1 MKDWGMTVFCIAI
14 FVIAIVSHTEGKGR
28 DGFDN
33 RSMTYF
39 NENEGKTNTSGS
51 AFASAFANEKIRNT
65 FMRDIVKDEMLKV
78 AKVASP
84 SEEKGVF
91 VVKNSSVH
99 FEGMKIECSKNA
111 YTLNVNGRSLI
122 ELFCCEIG
130 GMDLSKKPF
139 GVGSGKAIMENVSM
153 IPTRDFGCLKA
164 PLMEGK
170 EYLEFVLRESGFV
183 DAIIGMKESSLL
195 CGGSFVRVSVMEC
208 NFKNITRGRAEN
220 GKQEE
225 LKLFAETCEV
235 SGSYFVDCFQPYY
248 GTVVAP
254 SKISF
259 SCKNTS
265 YVGCANSAVEEK
277 NQTFNERK
285 VFAEGDIKITD
296 CFFKCTSPTD
306 SGGALAIFGE
316 STTCELLRC
325 WFNECSSGNENQDDT
340 CQGGC
345 AHLRYL
351 LKAYIFD
358 INATNSNCS
367 YVCGGIQVRNLTDC
381 QIKSCCFINCSAQYY
396 SLLSICEH
404 KSGTVSSCIIKN
416 GNASVN
422 AGGLNYWSGYGTATI
437 SDCAIGN
444 CCANNYGALS
454 FCWNNGTPIGACITF
469 LFFSG
474 NSLNVENA
482 GADISTHD
490 IWIGIIKDEDVKYC
504 YSTSTNLR
512 ATDGEVNKTEWLPNP
527 PTASDSFA
535 ELYVSWRRGEDTVGW
550 GDHARPFK
558 TVKHALSVRE
568 RRKITVV
575 EGEYREMS
583 VNVGECTMVFDGDR
597 RDNSKVISERVM
609 AGSGLFE
616 VTSGELRMGKF
627 SVIHNSS
634 SSAGSSVVKMTGKG
648 VVEAKECVFQSE
660 SEAQANP
667 FQVGFVEVS
676 DGVAKF
682 ADCLFANIELRSTAM
697 VVCGSVG
704 NVEFVRTEFDR
715 VVRDEGNGSVMD
727 VRVGDGECL
736 EVMEWKLVGCVCR
749 DGNGGGLMVK
759 LQPGGSVMVGNSSAK
774 TTTTE
779 FGKCRAEKREKERGI
794 GGGMMIDCAGGGRDF
809 MFAMVKMWENE
820 GVHGKNVFVV
830 GAELRGMCEKE
841 RFGFAVDEEN
851 LEEVMGF
858 EAREIGAAVPIVLFW
873 RTFPTTVVVS
883 GRAGV
888 DHVMCGFGVAPCSTM
903 EYAKATHFRS
913 SVRRMQLEQ
922 PYEFEGGMVFEGYGY
937 EVSVK
942 SKGTQIRVAGGG
954 AAQECG
960 LVETRISTR
969 FTNITFGLCESLSGS
984 QSFVCCTEKEL
995 VLHDCGVVSER
1006 AGVVVGYSFCVVVG
1020 GKVNMTRFSASG
1032 VVFGGGWL
1040 LSVRGSGTSGLVD
1053 GTVVSGTRSS
1063 TQEGIFAVREMGSL
1077 VMQNS
1082 RVEAV
1087 GECSSSAVWCGGG
1100 GSVRVESTSITGM
1113 TKVSGD
1119 GCGVHV
1125 ERQAGKRNEVVIFNC
1140 TLRNCGAE
1148 MEKRGGGG
1156 VYGEVGETS
1165 QMSLE
1170 QCTFGGCTAP
1180 AMGKK
1185 GKGGGVY
1192 LVLESV
1198 GSEFAIKQPVFED
1211 NRAEHGRNVFVMSPS
1226 LRESIVLE
1234 RLPFFEAVGEEFDEN
1249 EMEGVEEEEQSVVIP
1264 LGYYLL
1270 APPVA
1275 VYVSESGADTT
1286 ACGFRSYMC
1295 RRVGYSL
1302 GRIVG
1307 KQKVVEVVSGV
1318 SVDEDLVLDSV
1329 DGYVV
1334 RGSVK
1339 GVGMKMVG
1347 DGSGGSGMVE
1357 VLGVVEMRKLEFV
1370 LEETLNGMKEG
1381 VFLIGFITASGLFE
1395 ECKAVCDE
1403 NVDHCQFGLF
1413 VVEKGSLTVVEME
1426 ICSVV
1431 FSMFGGVVVG
1441 SGGCAEVRGMK
1452 ASMVGGEGAK
1462 EMFECLEKGELKMR
1476 NCSVSGW
1483 SSTVCGVVG
1492 DRHGKLV
1499 EVKNSSFS
1507 GVAIEG
1513 GDGGVVSMAVGDGEV
1528 AVVSEVKIEGSKTRR
1543 GNGGGMWVEVSG
1555 SGSLSVGSTET
1566 EAETVMGMCEAEK
1579 GDGEGGYGGGMYLEC
1594 VNGGSEFSVF
1604 GVRFEEGE
1612 KKNHGVSG
1620 GDNVYVMG
1628 GDLVKLVRREKM
1640 DLEMP
1645 GEEGRLGEFEGY
1657 DVERS
1662 MTVPLAVFVGEW
1674 MAPVYVGGESGV
1686 DYPLCGYE
1694 WYPCSTIGF
1703 AGEVRSVQGK
1713 ADVVLQE
1720 SFVFLERMVLA
1731 GEGEMEINGGEGKR
1745 EIIVEK
1751 DGREAGDEL
1760 IEVKM
1765 GVEVSRVVFC
1775 VPSRFECE
1783 RKSLF
1788 VCKEKEL
1795 ALRECGMK
1803 MRVSGEKCMYSFVV
1817 VIGGKVNVEKLSV
1830 ENVEFEG
1837 KGMMEFDGEGACG
1850 VIEGMEL
1857 EGVKTVGASGLIVGR
1872 KAEEVVIGNSSVV
1885 GGEQEDSSVVVVEEK
1900 CSLKMRNVSVRQ
1912 MKRQMGNGGMMVWKV
1927 GNGKVVDMKD
1937 CTLTEGSTGRG
1948 IRGGGCYV
1956 EVFAGGTLLCQES
1969 TVSWCLAPS
1978 ESGFGGGMYVWF
1990 RSVEMKYGMKDMGF
2004 SENSA
2009 SAGRD
2014 VFVVCAEPRVV
2025 LNVQYWSGTTR
2036 EEEEEEARKR
2046 LWVVDGEPAADVSQS
2061 IFVYL
2066 YPSLDEVV
2074 FVEAGGRSDDMCGF
2088 SETPCDTVERGF
2100 GRMGETKFVLQVKS
2114 EATLNGSINRHGKSL
2129 TIRGSNTKGVM
2140 NVGRMGHVEVVE
2152 GGEQASLVLSKLVV
2166 KLPAESEKEEFVE
2179 MSVGVVMIV
2188 DCKFDGEE
2196 SEEGSGSSVASV
2208 WVGSVKGGEMQ
2219 IERVTVRGIEFCG
2232 GGIVRV
2238 GDGRVELGFVT
2249 VEDVKTNGE
2258 GMIVG
2263 ENGSEMEMSG
2273 ITMERCEMG
2282 MGSGVVVKLG
2292 KRCRVENNSMFTG
2305 CVSEEGDGGG
2315 LKCEVAEGGV
2325 VVIENST
2332 FEGCEARGSEG
2343 KGGGMYMSVVGESRE
2358 DCFAVKGCVFE
2369 RNRAVEGADM
2379 FVVCEDL
2386 NATIL
2391 PKRFEMELV
2400 GEDEVSK
2407 VELRG
2412 RDNGRFARESVDL
2425 LLFLVKF
2432 SGDEVHVSEGSGMDV
2447 LGCGKEEIACETLW
2461 CGIGH
2466 LKEESEQE
2474 EQKVVVSDR
2483 CVVSDCFVFERGTM
2497 ICGPEAEEAKQAKM
2511 RVEWE
2516 LKSDGCEAVMWSC
2529 ERLSVRIFVI
2539 SLPQVFGSGQSMVL
2553 GTEGGVV
2560 NVSNVGF
2567 EWRESG
2573 VVGYRI
2579 VSTLK
2584 GMLNVQNCS
2593 VREASFEKVPFA
2605 VHSSVVVESLEADGI
2620 ASEGSRAGGVM
2631 EIELSG
2637 EEKAVLRSTNARG
2650 CKCSVSEGRGGF
2662 VHVNGSE
2669 ARSASLLTLRGVVFE
2684 GNEAWKG
2691 KNVYLEC
2698 ADLNGSVNE
2707 ETFVFEFGEMEK
2719 DSNLFVGSDGIHKDT
2734 DLFRFLVGYENW
2746 MVHVSWS
2753 GHDVKRCGSEA
2764 DPCHTFWKGMG
2775 QVEAGQGKRKMV
2787 IGEKSEIRDGYKV
2800 RDFEVV
2806 SFGGSDEKRV
2816 KSEMV
2821 FGMGAG
2827 GKCGHLEGDGNLEL
2841 SHLAVS
2847 AMAGFVNE
2855 EGALITGRSGML
2867 MMKDCKLSWD
2877 GDRDSVMEVSF
2888 VQAVRGQMV
2897 LEDVRA
2903 DSVSAGKSMIV
2914 ASHEVSVQVRGMR
2927 VSSCNI
2933 SSGSVIEVVASSAS
2947 TISRADLGVEAG
2959 GRKQQKERNS
2969 EERGL
2974 VVNRSEFEFVKG
2986 AGDGSRVVSYL
2997 DWMGKGVEL
3006 VDCVF
3011 TGCEGAGNEKGGAI
3025 FVEVG
3030 AEGWYE
3036 LRECRVEKCGCSTE
3050 KGRGG
3055 GMYVRTDGAGKLGML
3070 IAPKKFEANTAFAGR
3085 DVFVECD
3092 NLRRQINETHFRMSF
3107 DEDVFV
3113 RQNAILG
3120 IDRSEQSREPMDLLD
3135 LILVYQA
3142 DTIIVSSAEG
3152 RNGEDKRQC
3161 GVVEQPCLSV
3171 GYGLMHVSHKVESRL
3186 IVDGKSVMDREME
3199 FEEVSVLSRGRA
3211 AAEVAVAGQI
3221 EGERRSV
3228 VECRGAVEIRLL
3240 AFRFAEVME
3249 GGHCVLFGCTEGSV
3263 SLEGCEFSPV
3273 EGADAS
3279 AVHLTL
3285 IEASGA
3291 EVYISDVKVAKL
3303 EVECVCEVE
3312 GVGVSGNVVF
3322 ERLKVEE
3329 VKVGRRAMGLSWQ
3342 AGGRQGETGSCE
3354 VLLCSLG
3361 NVSFGDEEGRIAEI
3375 DVGGCLV
3382 EVFNSSFVNEWKG
3395 KRQGE
3400 LALFGHCTDMKIV
3413 SCLFCGGKGSEE
3425 NGCEEEEKVLFGL
3438 SEVCKWNGSVV
3449 ELEGSAG
3456 VMRDTRVEKSGAGGL
3471 LVDGGKVRVEK
3482 GEFVENKVHI
3492 AGYESVRRNV
3502 RCSGGGEVDLR
3513 SLKGGDGA
3521 KENSSLWI
3529 LEEGCSLLGIAA
3541 ERASPLFIP
3550 ELEEVEMKEEGESMH
3565 LITKGELLLPCNLSL
3580 KVIFRRGDEEAT
3592 EGYEFDE
3599 EGFVWE
3605 NEAHARIPLVKVT
3618 EADEEIE
3625 ISCFVK
3631 FGSATAPSYTRSVVL
3646 KNRSEPKVNGDEM
3659 VVEGG
3664 KEGKSYWLLIVGIVI
3679 VVILLVIVV
3688 VLVVRWKKIK
3698 NEAEDLREIV
3708 NDNIKKDPK
3717 AFEMV
3722 TMEMSPEEQWRRAE
3736 NEAEKK
3742 NEERM
3747 KKRVYEKSL
3756 GHSESSEHLLSESGS
3771 TEYILGK
3778 DSDKIP
3784 QWMLE
3789 KDEEEEIRK
3798 RTPSPSIS
3806 STSTTD
3812 SDSTFVQREDLCP
3825 TTSSMSNLVDAMAC
3839 SSPHEKLIVDLRDS
3853 LFMLLHGRNEKKEMA
3868 IGTLKEREQTA
3879 AQILFWVANGAL
3891 HSFDE
3896 MENPLQSLNNL
3907 SPHIVLFSEHMVIC
3921 IAMHSDCS
3929 SDSDTSSSISSSTVV
3944 TSASDDESDSLP
3956 SSAFEDDEDNR
3967 KECLR
3972 WKAPELLNG
3981 TKKHATKKTVV
3992 FSIGMMLWE
4001 CLTLQI
4007 PFGDYEAETAGEKIK
4022 NGERPNMG
4030 VIETSSFGETTKAC
4044 VMLQAKSRPTLVE
4057 LKREFFGHFP
4067 AEMVVVTASDAIDDE
4082 NVSDVGR
4089 GSDIGSSSFSD
4100 TSFL

>member
-1 MKDWGMTVFCIAI
+1 MKQRLYENANGMERKTEINEIDEKHKKKDWGMTIFCIAI
-14 FVIAIVSHTEGKGR
+14 FVIVIVSHTEEKGR

-33 RSMTYF
+33 RSITDFY
-39 NENEGKTNTSGS
+39 ENEGKTNTSGS

-111 YTLNVNGRSLI
+111 FTLKANDRSLI
-122 ELFCCEIG
+122 ELFACEIG

-153 IPTRDFGCLKA
+153 IPTRDFGCLEA
-164 PLMEGK
+164 PLIEGN
-170 EYLEFVLRESGFV
+170 EYLEFVLRESVFV

-296 CFFKCTSPTD
+296 CFFKCTSPTEN
-306 SGGALAIFGE
+306 GGALKVVGA

-325 WFNECSSGNENQDDT
+325 WFNECSCGNSNPEYDYN
-340 CQGGC
+340 GGC
-345 AHLRYL
+345 TYFENVLNS
-351 LKAYIFD
+351 KFFD
-358 INATNSNCS
+358 TNATNCNSS
-367 YVCGGIQVRNLTDC
+367 YVCGGIHFRGSRNYQV
-381 QIKSCCFINCSAQYY
+381 KCCNFLNCSAQYY
-396 SLLSICEH
+396 SSLSIYND

-416 GNASVN
+416 GEATEG
-422 AGGLNYWSGYGTATI
+422 AGGLNYWSGFGITTT
-437 SDCAIGN
+437 SDCVITN
-444 CCANNYGALS
+444 CHSVRYGALS
-454 FCWNNGTPIGACITF
+454 FRWSSGDPIGAHIYF
-469 LFFSG
+469 IFFSG
-474 NSLNVENA
+474 NSLNNKSL
-482 GADISTHD
+482 GADISTHE
-490 IWIGIIKDEDVKYC
+490 IWVGKVLDEDVKYC
-504 YSTSTNLR
+504 YSTSANLR
-512 ATDGEVNKTEWLPNP
+512 ATDGGVNKTAWLPNP

-550 GDHARPFK
+550 GDRTRPFK

-575 EGEYREMS
+575 EGEYGEMS

-616 VTSGELRMGKF
+616 VTSGELMMSKF

-704 NVEFVRTEFDR
+704 NVEFVRTEFGR

-749 DGNGGGLMVK
+749 DGNGGGL
-759 LQPGGSVMVGNSSAK
+759 
-774 TTTTE
+774 
-779 FGKCRAEKREKERGI
+779 
-794 GGGMMIDCAGGGRDF
+794 
-809 MFAMVKMWENE
+809 
-820 GVHGKNVFVV
+820 
-830 GAELRGMCEKE
+830 
-841 RFGFAVDEEN
+841 
-851 LEEVMGF
+851 
-858 EAREIGAAVPIVLFW
+858 
-873 RTFPTTVVVS
+873 
-883 GRAGV
+883 
-888 DHVMCGFGVAPCSTM
+888 
-903 EYAKATHFRS
+903 
-913 SVRRMQLEQ
+913 
-922 PYEFEGGMVFEGYGY
+922 
-937 EVSVK
+937 
-942 SKGTQIRVAGGG
+942 
-954 AAQECG
+954 
-960 LVETRISTR
+960 
-969 FTNITFGLCESLSGS
+969 
-984 QSFVCCTEKEL
+984 
-995 VLHDCGVVSER
+995 
-1006 AGVVVGYSFCVVVG
+1006 
-1020 GKVNMTRFSASG
+1020 
-1032 VVFGGGWL
+1032 
-1040 LSVRGSGTSGLVD
+1040 
-1053 GTVVSGTRSS
+1053 
-1063 TQEGIFAVREMGSL
+1063 
-1077 VMQNS
+1077 
-1082 RVEAV
+1082 
-1087 GECSSSAVWCGGG
+1087 
-1100 GSVRVESTSITGM
+1100 
-1113 TKVSGD
+1113 
-1119 GCGVHV
+1119 
-1125 ERQAGKRNEVVIFNC
+1125 
-1140 TLRNCGAE
+1140 
-1148 MEKRGGGG
+1148 
-1156 VYGEVGETS
+1156 
-1165 QMSLE
+1165 
-1170 QCTFGGCTAP
+1170 
-1180 AMGKK
+1180 
-1185 GKGGGVY
+1185 
-1192 LVLESV
+1192 
-1198 GSEFAIKQPVFED
+1198 
-1211 NRAEHGRNVFVMSPS
+1211 
-1226 LRESIVLE
+1226 
-1234 RLPFFEAVGEEFDEN
+1234 
-1249 EMEGVEEEEQSVVIP
+1249 
-1264 LGYYLL
+1264 
-1270 APPVA
+1270 
-1275 VYVSESGADTT
+1275 
-1286 ACGFRSYMC
+1286 
-1295 RRVGYSL
+1295 
-1302 GRIVG
+1302 
-1307 KQKVVEVVSGV
+1307 
-1318 SVDEDLVLDSV
+1318 
-1329 DGYVV
+1329 
-1334 RGSVK
+1334 
-1339 GVGMKMVG
+1339 
-1347 DGSGGSGMVE
+1347 
-1357 VLGVVEMRKLEFV
+1357 
-1370 LEETLNGMKEG
+1370 
-1381 VFLIGFITASGLFE
+1381 
-1395 ECKAVCDE
+1395 
-1403 NVDHCQFGLF
+1403 
-1413 VVEKGSLTVVEME
+1413 
-1426 ICSVV
+1426 
-1431 FSMFGGVVVG
+1431 
-1441 SGGCAEVRGMK
+1441 
-1452 ASMVGGEGAK
+1452 
-1462 EMFECLEKGELKMR
+1462 
-1476 NCSVSGW
+1476 
-1483 SSTVCGVVG
+1483 
-1492 DRHGKLV
+1492 
-1499 EVKNSSFS
+1499 
-1507 GVAIEG
+1507 
-1513 GDGGVVSMAVGDGEV
+1513 
-1528 AVVSEVKIEGSKTRR
+1528 
-1543 GNGGGMWVEVSG
+1543 
-1555 SGSLSVGSTET
+1555 
-1566 EAETVMGMCEAEK
+1566 
-1579 GDGEGGYGGGMYLEC
+1579 
-1594 VNGGSEFSVF
+1594 
-1604 GVRFEEGE
+1604 
-1612 KKNHGVSG
+1612 
-1620 GDNVYVMG
+1620 
-1628 GDLVKLVRREKM
+1628 
-1640 DLEMP
+1640 
-1645 GEEGRLGEFEGY
+1645 
-1657 DVERS
+1657 
-1662 MTVPLAVFVGEW
+1662 
-1674 MAPVYVGGESGV
+1674 
-1686 DYPLCGYE
+1686 
-1694 WYPCSTIGF
+1694 
-1703 AGEVRSVQGK
+1703 
-1713 ADVVLQE
+1713 
-1720 SFVFLERMVLA
+1720 
-1731 GEGEMEINGGEGKR
+1731 
-1745 EIIVEK
+1745 
-1751 DGREAGDEL
+1751 
-1760 IEVKM
+1760 
-1765 GVEVSRVVFC
+1765 
-1775 VPSRFECE
+1775 
-1783 RKSLF
+1783 
-1788 VCKEKEL
+1788 
-1795 ALRECGMK
+1795 
-1803 MRVSGEKCMYSFVV
+1803 
-1817 VIGGKVNVEKLSV
+1817 
-1830 ENVEFEG
+1830 
-1837 KGMMEFDGEGACG
+1837 
-1850 VIEGMEL
+1850 
-1857 EGVKTVGASGLIVGR
+1857 
-1872 KAEEVVIGNSSVV
+1872 
-1885 GGEQEDSSVVVVEEK
+1885 
-1900 CSLKMRNVSVRQ
+1900 
-1912 MKRQMGNGGMMVWKV
+1912 
-1927 GNGKVVDMKD
+1927 
-1937 CTLTEGSTGRG
+1937 
-1948 IRGGGCYV
+1948 
-1956 EVFAGGTLLCQES
+1956 
-1969 TVSWCLAPS
+1969 
-1978 ESGFGGGMYVWF
+1978 
-1990 RSVEMKYGMKDMGF
+1990 
-2004 SENSA
+2004 
-2009 SAGRD
+2009 
-2014 VFVVCAEPRVV
+2014 
-2025 LNVQYWSGTTR
+2025 
-2036 EEEEEEARKR
+2036 
-2046 LWVVDGEPAADVSQS
+2046 
-2061 IFVYL
+2061 
-2066 YPSLDEVV
+2066 
-2074 FVEAGGRSDDMCGF
+2074 
-2088 SETPCDTVERGF
+2088 
-2100 GRMGETKFVLQVKS
+2100 
-2114 EATLNGSINRHGKSL
+2114 
-2129 TIRGSNTKGVM
+2129 
-2140 NVGRMGHVEVVE
+2140 
-2152 GGEQASLVLSKLVV
+2152 
-2166 KLPAESEKEEFVE
+2166 
-2179 MSVGVVMIV
+2179 
-2188 DCKFDGEE
+2188 
-2196 SEEGSGSSVASV
+2196 
-2208 WVGSVKGGEMQ
+2208 
-2219 IERVTVRGIEFCG
+2219 
-2232 GGIVRV
+2232 
-2238 GDGRVELGFVT
+2238 
-2249 VEDVKTNGE
+2249 
-2258 GMIVG
+2258 
-2263 ENGSEMEMSG
+2263 
-2273 ITMERCEMG
+2273 
-2282 MGSGVVVKLG
+2282 
-2292 KRCRVENNSMFTG
+2292 
-2305 CVSEEGDGGG
+2305 
-2315 LKCEVAEGGV
+2315 KCEVAEGGV

-2343 KGGGMYMSVVGESRE
+2343 KGGGMFMSVVGENRE

-2391 PKRFEMELV
+2391 PKRFDMELV
-2400 GEDEVSK
+2400 GEDGVSK

-2447 LGCGKEEIACETLW
+2447 LGCGKEEIACGTLW

-2466 LKEESEQE
+2466 LKEESVQE
-2474 EQKVVVSDR
+2474 EQKVVVGDR

-2511 RVEWE
+2511 QVESE
-2516 LKSDGCEAVMWSC
+2516 LKSDGREAVMWSG
-2529 ERLSVRIFVI
+2529 ERLSVRMFVI
-2539 SLPQVFGSGQSMVL
+2539 SLPQVFGAGQSMVL

-2573 VVGYRI
+2573 IVGYRI

-2605 VHSSVVVESLEADGI
+2605 VHSSVVVESLEADGVT
-2620 ASEGSRAGGVM
+2620 SEGSRAGGVM

-2775 QVEAGQGKRKMV
+2775 QMEAGQGKRKMV
-2787 IGEKSEIRDGYKV
+2787 IGEKSEIRDEYKV

-2827 GKCGHLEGDGNLEL
+2827 GNGGHLEGEGNLEL
-2841 SHLAVS
+2841 SYLTMS
-2847 AMAGFVNE
+2847 AMAGFVNK
-2855 EGALITGRSGML
+2855 EGSLVTSRSGML

-2903 DSVSAGKSMIV
+2903 DSVSVGKSMIV

-2969 EERGL
+2969 EEWGL
-2974 VVNRSEFEFVKG
+2974 VVNRSEFVFVKG

-3030 AEGWYE
+3030 ADGWYE

-3152 RNGEDKRQC
+3152 RNGDDKRQC

-3171 GYGLMHVSHKVESRL
+3171 GYGLMHVSHKVDSRL

-3221 EGERRSV
+3221 EGERRRV

-3240 AFRFAEVME
+3240 AFQFAEVME

-3329 VKVGRRAMGLSWQ
+3329 VKVGRHAMGLSWQ
-3342 AGGRQGETGSCE
+3342 VGGRQEGMGCCE

-3425 NGCEEEEKVLFGL
+3425 NGSEEEEEVLFGL

-3550 ELEEVEMKEEGESMH
+3550 ELEEVGMEEEGESMH
-3565 LITKGELLLPCNLSL
+3565 LIAKGELLLPCNLSL

-3605 NEAHARIPLVKVT
+3605 KEAHARIHLVKVT

-3631 FGSATAPSYTRSVVL
+3631 FGSATAPSYTRSVML
-3646 KNRSEPKVNGDEM
+3646 KNRSEPKVNGDER

-3664 KEGKSYWLLIVGIVI
+3664 KEGKSGE
-3679 VVILLVIVV
+3679 
-3688 VLVVRWKKIK
+3688 K
-3698 NEAEDLREIV
+3698 
-3708 NDNIKKDPK
+3708 
-3717 AFEMV
+3717 
-3722 TMEMSPEEQWRRAE
+3722 
-3736 NEAEKK
+3736 EAEKK

-3784 QWMLE
+3784 DWALE
-3789 KDEEEEIRK
+3789 KEVEEETRK

-3812 SDSTFVQREDLCP
+3812 SDSTFVRGEDLCP

-3839 SSPHEKLIVDLRDS
+3839 SSPFEKLIVDLRDS

-3868 IGTLKEREQTA
+3868 IGSLQEREMTA
-3879 AQILFWVANGAL
+3879 AQILFWVANLAL

-3896 MENPLQSLNNL
+3896 MENPLQSLSNL

-3921 IAMHSDCS
+3921 IVMHSDLLS
-3929 SDSDTSSSISSSTVV
+3929 DDDSDSSSISSSTVV
-3944 TSASDDESDSLP
+3944 TSASGNDDDESDSLP
-3956 SSAFEDDEDNR
+3956 SSAFEDEDSFK

-4022 NGERPNMG
+4022 NGERPNME

-4044 VMLQAKSRPTLVE
+4044 VTLQAKSRPTLVE

-4067 AEMVVVTASDAIDDE
+4067 AEVVVVTASDAIDDE

-4089 GSDIGSSSFSD
+4089 GSDIGSSSFCD
-4100 TSFL
+4100 TSYL